1 MWRRRRRRRRR
12 RRVFHFFSPIF
23 LKEEK
28 MFCLLVFSVN
38 FSSSFPRRSGGQQD
52 RRLSVKIQTHTIIS
66 FSLLLLLLLSSC
78 CNKLNKRRG
87 KRERGQ
93 HQKKCGLVHSE
104 KKLPRAERQTRADR
118 PNETNQPK
126 AGGRGMLLVFIPC
139 FSPVSLNYI
148 SKTNLS
154 ATAIPPSIP
163 FLYTSPSYTTTTLIV

>member
-28 MFCLLVFSVN
+28 MFCLFVFPVN

-66 FSLLLLLLLSSC
+66 FSLLLLLLLSSWC
-78 CNKLNKRRG
+78 KKLNKRRG

-93 HQKKCGLVHSE
+93 DRKKCGLVHSE

-126 AGGRGMLLVFIPC
+126 AKGTRNVTRFFFPC

-163 FLYTSPSYTTTTLIV
+163 FL